1 MYLYLQPTK
10 NSTKTSCHGW
20 LRCFTCLIHEINLNQ
35 SSTVRCQCNFEVQNN
50 FINLKIDKILVNF
63 MDHKG
68 EKELYLNHP
77 CVRGYGGH
85 SERRAHSDEHGT
97 TKIRH
102 LRLPNLRFLTRKVG
116 FFFSRMKRVKKIC
129 KSKR

>member
-1 MYLYLQPTK
+1 
-10 NSTKTSCHGW
+10 
-20 LRCFTCLIHEINLNQ
+20 
-35 SSTVRCQCNFEVQNN
+35 
-50 FINLKIDKILVNF
+50 

-68 EKELYLNHP
+68 EKELYLNHL

-116 FFFSRMKRVKKIC
+116 FFFSQMKRVKKIC